1 MPNLVGI
8 GNSQAPTNSMLGG
21 LAYQDSVG
29 EINLDKIKAKTNDTA
44 VDIFVYDTRKDSD
57 GGAWRHRTQNKSWYN
72 EGASEFRG
80 ARKEFPAV
88 AVLVLSTTRLK
99 IYDGDDP
106 NLPMWMIFKCDNG
119 FLIRVPHPSSVAMLN
134 AKLVVGDHNN
144 YAGSTI
150 DFLLD
155 GKDDERDLRQTEWH
169 GNIANR
175 NDSTYQGI
183 NHSRLATGQH
193 TNDVAM
199 IVLPN
204 APIDQATGLPI
215 PTIAVATDDGFSVI
229 KDTIPV
235 TVADKQTTGAEAHQ
249 VAWLGPNRL
258 VGTAPLY
265 YGIFDDPLVH
275 ESSDLGYVS
284 GGAESNY
291 YYGPGNW
298 KNTPSPIG
306 NFSTTS
312 KIITTDN
319 KTIVA
324 TTTVGLNVHQISD
337 SSIVDNN
344 DGLVA
349 YITSKYNSG
358 WQVGDIKGAF
368 LSDTVT
374 EKDNVNYALTA
385 EFDGTNRLSSQTYS
399 NGKLAWQMV
408 DNSGSNNGYVVIA
421 FKGLTVGQNY
431 KISMTWDNNATLDS
445 GYAHRVVGQ
454 NGTANENNT
463 NFDHWNKTNGSS
475 ETLTGV
481 FTAQT
486 TDNDDLVI
494 YANAI
499 TLNVSDFKVEETDDV
514 GEYGDGLGVGINGNL
529 IKNPGPNFSNTNHWG
544 ATNGSLSVSSSD
556 LLLTGANN
564 VNEHMYSTA
573 FTLISGKTYVLT
585 VDSNQIFSYC
595 RIGTDTGL
603 SSAEQLDETVSQG
616 LNSFTFTATGGF
628 GAALF
633 YLKLGMVTSYVT
645 GSINWVS
652 LRLAEEDRS
661 VNGKGLEIYGQITKE
676 PVAKGAELLSYSG
689 INATNYLRQPYNP
702 DLNFGTNDFSI
713 FVWVK
718 KNTLSTNHYII
729 DRGTTYPS
737 WGGSSGRA
745 YFIIRDTGHHRFK
758 LAGGSEVS
766 GTVKAMKGGNKWSHV
781 GFVRKNGEME
791 LWLNGE
797 LVQTVTGSNASA
809 SFDGGVTNQTTTIN
823 RYANG
828 FAVDYTFD
836 GMALLRISGTAPSSD
851 QVRKMFNEER
861 ALFDEDAKCTLIGT
875 SNAVNAIAHDDT
887 TKILHVGTGSGRSD
901 FRALSRINST
911 TEAVTAAI
919 SASDGLVA
927 ED

>member
-1 MPNLVGI
+1 
-8 GNSQAPTNSMLGG
+8 
-21 LAYQDSVG
+21 
-29 EINLDKIKAKTNDTA
+29 
-44 VDIFVYDTRKDSD
+44 
-57 GGAWRHRTQNKSWYN
+57 
-72 EGASEFRG
+72 RG

-88 AVLVLSTTRLK
+88 AVLVLSSTRLK

-106 NLPMWMIFKCDNG
+106 NLPMWMVFKCDNG

-175 NDSTYQGI
+175 NDNAYQGV

-324 TTTVGLNVHQISD
+324 TTSVGLNIHQISD

-385 EFDGTNRLSSQTYS
+385 EYDGTNRLTSQTYS
-399 NGKLAWQMV
+399 SGKLAWQMV
-408 DNSGSNNGYVVIA
+408 DNSGNNNGYVVIA
-421 FKGLTVGQNY
+421 FKGLTVGQKY

-445 GYAHRVVGQ
+445 GYHHRVAHK
-454 NGTANENNT
+454 NSTADENDT

-481 FTAQT
+481 FTAQS

-499 TLNVSDFKVEETDDV
+499 TLNVSDFKIEETDDISGAELV
-514 GEYGDGLGVGINGNL
+514 T
-529 IKNPGPNFSNTNHWG
+529 NPGPFSNTSDWVADNSHTVSDSNNRLVINSGSQTSAYFG
-544 ATNGSLSVSSSD
+544 AYHYFQTVVGKKYILKVNIHSQTKTAVVR
-556 LLLTGANN
+556 LTGSGTYFTSTGLGTG
-564 VNEHMYSTA
+564 EHTFY
-573 FTLISGKTYVLT
+573 FTSDQAEAVI
-585 VDSNQIFSYC
+585 
-595 RIGTDTGL
+595 RIGSDVG
-603 SSAEQLDETVSQG
+603 SNNREQQ
-616 LNSFTFTATGGF
+616 LN
-628 GAALF
+628 
-633 YLKLGMVTSYVT
+633 YV
-645 GSINWVS
+645 NV
-652 LRLAEEDRS
+652 RAVDEDRS
-661 VNGKGLEIYGQITKE
+661 INQKHIEVYGQITRE

-689 INATNYLRQPYNP
+689 SNATNYLRQPYNP
-702 DLNFGTNDFSI
+702 DLNFGTGDFSI

-729 DRGTTYPS
+729 DRATTYPS

-758 LAGGSEVS
+758 LPGGNEVS
-766 GTVKAMKGGNKWSHV
+766 GNVKAMKGGNKWSHV

-797 LVQTVTGSNASA
+797 LVQTITGSNASA
-809 SFDGGVTNQTTTIN
+809 SFDGNVTNQTTTIN
-823 RYANG
+823 RFGNG
-828 FAVDYTFD
+828 FAYDYTFD

-887 TKILHVGTGSGRSD
+887 TKILHVGTGS
-901 FRALSRINST
+901 
-911 TEAVTAAI
+911 
-919 SASDGLVA
+919 
-927 ED
+927 